1 MAKTQ
6 QIVIVGAGGF
16 AREVFQAVRLY
27 NERKAEEEPTYD
39 CIGFLSDRP
48 NDLDNFSGYPPIIGP
63 IHGYT
68 PDSRLRYI
76 LGIGQPK
83 YRFLIAGLFK
93 SSWDLFPP
101 FIHRCSTELGGRE
114 NLYAHLISRNVQVG
128 RGAYISSTS
137 ISCDIQIGSFVLINN
152 VYSMGHD
159 VRIGEFCEVGPLCA
173 LGGQTVLE
181 EGVHL
186 ATGVITAPGVHIGA
200 WSKVAAG
207 STVMK
212 SVPPGSFVVGVPGKV
227 HKDFFLPH
235 DGLPL
240 S

>member
-27 NERKAEEEPTYD
+27 NERKAEEEPTYE
-39 CIGFLSDRP
+39 CIGFLSDHP
-48 NDLDNFSGYPPIIGP
+48 DDLDNFSSCPPIIGP

-83 YRFLIAGLFK
+83 YRYLIASLFK

-101 FIHRCSTELGGRE
+101 FAFRYGWQRGLNRF
-114 NLYAHLISRNVQVG
+114 AHLASTNVQFASGSCLLAINV
-128 RGAYISSTS
+128 
-137 ISCDIQIGSFVLINN
+137 SCDIKIGNFALVNTP
-152 VYSMGHD
+152 YSLGHD
-159 VRIGEFCEVGPLCA
+159 VVIGDFCEVGPMCA
-173 LGGQTVLE
+173 LGGRTVLE

-186 ATGVITAPGVHIGA
+186 AAGVVTAPGVRIGA

-212 SVPPGSFVVGVPGKV
+212 NVPPGSFVIGVPGKV
-227 HKDFFLPH
+227 NKEFFLPY
-235 DGLPL
+235 DGLAL